1 MDKQALAVMNT
12 VQAVFFVGMGVLA
25 QSAIGKA
32 NAHRIGGSPKAL
44 DDELRQHLLDM
55 EADLTV
61 MLQEL
66 SETQERLD
74 FAERLLASHRE
85 EPRLGSVAGER

>member
-1 MDKQALAVMNT
+1 MDKQALAVMIP
-12 VQAVFFVGMGVLA
+12 VLAVFFVGMAVLA

-32 NAHRIGGSPKAL
+32 IAHRIGGAPKPL

-61 MLQEL
+61 MRQEL

-74 FAERLLASHRE
+74 FAERLLANHRE

>member
-1 MDKQALAVMNT
+1 MDKQALAVMIP
-12 VQAVFFVGMGVLA
+12 VLAVFFIGMAVLA

-32 NAHRIGGSPKAL
+32 LAHRISGSPKAL

-61 MLQEL
+61 MRQEL

-74 FAERLLASHRE
+74 FAERLLANHRE